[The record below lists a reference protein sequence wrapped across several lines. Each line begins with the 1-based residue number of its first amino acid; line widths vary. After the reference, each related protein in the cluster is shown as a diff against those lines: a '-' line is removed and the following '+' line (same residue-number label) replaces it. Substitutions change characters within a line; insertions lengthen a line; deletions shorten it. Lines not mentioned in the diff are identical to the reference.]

1 MMLRIEHDKSV
12 DARYIEE
19 IDEHGP
25 LLLRVA
31 RTESLGARTVNL
43 DYDREGN
50 LIGVEI
56 L

>member
-1 MMLRIEHDKSV
+1 MMLRITNDKV
-12 DARYIEE
+12 IDARYIEE
-19 IDEHGP
+19 IDEHGQSYAK
-25 LLLRVA
+25 VA
-31 RTESLGARTVNL
+31 RTEELGTRTVNL